1 MGSGK
6 GMGQMKKVNNKRV
19 IRRIA
24 DQTRKAAKMRNLIA
38 ILAIALTSLLFTTVF
53 TVGGSLLEKSQE
65 ETMRQVGTSAHGEYK
80 YLTQEEYDIVK
91 KDKKLRGVSYRITV
105 GDLVNEAVNKLP
117 TEVNYFEDQDAR
129 WGFCYPQAGHMP
141 VKEEEFVT
149 SDLVLKALG
158 VPCRLG
164 EQVSLDIQIGE
175 EVISRTFTLSGYYR
189 GDSIMMA
196 QMLMVSK
203 NFQEKVAPVPTDSVL
218 NGEQLSMDMYTGRIM
233 ADFNFSTSLFLEE
246 QVNALSR
253 RCGFGETHNFGINW
267 AYLGQ
272 DADVDSIVMMIVLLF
287 VILVSGYLIIYNIF
301 YINVIRDITHYG
313 LLKTIGTTGKQLRQ
327 IVRRQALA
335 LSVWGIPIGLLGG
348 MLIGNLLLPVIMN
361 TMVYAETINQQVVWK
376 GWIFAGAAIFSFVTV
391 YISCIKPCLVVS
403 RVSAIEAVRYT
414 EGQDRQQGRR
424 SRRAAKKR
432 KKTKPVTPFALA
444 MQNVG
449 RNRKRVFIVVASLSL
464 ALVVLNCIYSV
475 LLGINMDQ
483 FISNLAITD
492 FSIAD
497 ASLDNFALQTN
508 NTAGVTAEFLE
519 DVKEQP
525 GITELGNIYVKELYP
540 TFTDSDWK
548 KIEERILDHPDI
560 QQKLAQYIP
569 PDEPDYMEMV
579 RAERFI
585 DGNTYGISRL
595 VMDSLEEVEGKLD
608 WEKFQTGKYV
618 ITTRFGEAEELEE
631 GADFFLPGET
641 ITIYNEQGESRQY
654 EVMAVANMPYAC
666 GLKIF
671 GMFNC
676 DYMLPEQ
683 EFLDFMGEQQ
693 PMRSLF
699 NVEPEQQQQMQQWLT
714 AYCQNVN
721 PDLKCTSK
729 ESVRQEYDSYKNMV
743 VIIGNLLCMTLACI
757 GILNFINTM
766 VTSVLSRKQ
775 EFAMMEAVGMTGK
788 QLRQMLCMEGGC
800 YAVLTAIVSLALSSL
815 LSATLIRSV
824 ELMFFRY
831 QFTLFPIL
839 LCLPFLFLIV
849 LTVPVLCYRNM
860 SRVSVVERM
869 VRTE

>member
-1 MGSGK
+1 
-6 GMGQMKKVNNKRV
+6 MKKVNNKRV

-24 DQTRKAAKMRNLIA
+24 DQTRKAGKKRNLIA

-53 TVGGSLLEKSQE
+53 TVGGSMIEKTQE
-65 ETMRQVGTSAHGEYK
+65 ETMRQVGTSAHGEFK

-91 KDKKLRGVSYRITV
+91 KDRKLTGVSYRIIV

-117 TEVNYFEDQDAR
+117 TEVNYYEDQDAR
-129 WGFCYPQAGHMP
+129 WGFCYPQEGHMP
-141 VKEEEFVT
+141 VKEDEFVT

-164 EQVSLDIQIGE
+164 EQVSLEIQIGE
-175 EVISRTFTLSGYYR
+175 EVISRPFTLSGYYR

-196 QMLMVSK
+196 QMVMVSK
-203 NFQEKVAPVPTDSVL
+203 TFQEKVAPVPTDSVL
-218 NGEQLSMDMYTGRIM
+218 NGEFVSMDMYTGRIM
-233 ADFNFSTSLFLEE
+233 ADFNFPTSLFLEK
-246 QVNALSR
+246 QVEALSR
-253 RCGFGETHNFGINW
+253 RCGFGETQNYGINW

-272 DADVDSIVMMIVLLF
+272 NLDMESLAMMLVMLF

-327 IVRRQALA
+327 IVRRQALV
-335 LSVWGIPIGLLGG
+335 LSMWGIPIGLLGG
-348 MLIGNLLLPVIMN
+348 MLIGNFLLPVIMN
-361 TMVYAETINQQVVWK
+361 SMVYVETINQQVVWK
-376 GWIFAGAAIFSFVTV
+376 GWIFAGAAVFSFVTV
-391 YISCIKPCLVVS
+391 YISCIKPCRVVS

-414 EGQDRQQGRR
+414 EGQDSQQGRR
-424 SRRAAKKR
+424 GRRAVKKR
-432 KKTKPVTPFALA
+432 KKTKPVTPFAMA
-444 MQNVG
+444 VQNVG
-449 RNRKRVFIVVASLSL
+449 RNRKRVFVVVASLSL

-475 LLGINMDQ
+475 LLGIDMDQ
-483 FISNLAITD
+483 FIANLAITD
-492 FSIAD
+492 FSMAD
-497 ASLDNFALQTN
+497 ASLDNFTYRTN
-508 NTAGVTAEFLE
+508 STTGVTAEFL
-519 DVKEQP
+519 DAVKEQP
-525 GITELGNIYVKELYP
+525 GITEFGNIYVKELDP
-540 TFTDSDWK
+540 TFTDTDWK
-548 KIEERILDHPDI
+548 KVEERILDNPDA
-560 QQKLAQYIP
+560 QQTLEMYTP
-569 PDEPDYMEMV
+569 PDESDYMEIV

-595 VMDSLEEVEGKLD
+595 VMNSLEGVQGQLD
-608 WEKFQTGKYV
+608 WDKFQTGKYV
-618 ITTRFGEAEELEE
+618 ITTRFGEE
-631 GADFFLPGET
+631 GEKGINFFLPGET

-654 EVMAVANMPYAC
+654 EVMAVADIPYAC
-666 GLKIF
+666 GMKIF

-676 DYMLPEQ
+676 NYMLPEQ

-699 NVEPEQQQQMQQWLT
+699 NVEPEQEQQMQQWLT

-729 ESVRQEYDSYKNMV
+729 ESVIKEYDSYKNMV
-743 VIIGNLLCMTLACI
+743 VIVGNLLCMTLACI

-788 QLRQMLCMEGGC
+788 QLCQMLCMEGGC
-800 YAVLTAIVSLALSSL
+800 YAVLTAVVSLVLSSL
-815 LSATLIRSV
+815 LSTMLIRSM
-824 ELMFFRY
+824 ELAFFRY
-831 QFTLFPIL
+831 QFTLVPIL

-849 LTVPVLCYRNM
+849 LLVPVLCYRNV
-860 SRVSVVERM
+860 SRISVVERM
-869 VRTE
+869 VTVE